1 MNIVTKLHK
10 AITDHAAKTGQK
22 ASRIYLGRLQM
33 RELEMWVDQRTYYI
47 NGPGMKVKNRIEYYD
62 APVFEVDDDDHFN
75 VS

>member
-1 MNIVTKLHK
+1 MNIVTRLYK

-22 ASRIYLGRLQM
+22 ASHIYLGRLQM
-33 RELEMWVDQRTYYI
+33 RELEMWVDQRVHYI
-47 NGPGMKVKNRIEYYD
+47 RRPDMRVKNRIEYYG